1 MADNKFSI
9 YPGKF
14 PCHTCKEEVKSLR
27 LWSETLELT
36 WMCTNKHLTRVSLK
50 TKRKRDYEREKRE
63 QEDKSHTA

>member
-27 LWSETLELT
+27 LWRDTLELS
-36 WMCTNKHLTRVSLK
+36 WMCSKKHLTKVSIKK
-50 TKRKRDYEREKRE
+50 TKKDYEREKRE
-63 QEDKSHTA
+63 QEDRS